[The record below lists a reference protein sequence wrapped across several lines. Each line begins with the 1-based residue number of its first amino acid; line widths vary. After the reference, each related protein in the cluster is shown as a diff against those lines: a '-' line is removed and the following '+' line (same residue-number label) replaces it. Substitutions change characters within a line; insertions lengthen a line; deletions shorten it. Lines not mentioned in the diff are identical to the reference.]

1 LAGCRQLLP
10 LSLRGLDEFGWAASY
25 STLKQANKQTYIQ
38 ANKFLHVMQTL
49 RELMVY
55 TPDNKRQQKKKIGQL
70 GVN

>member
-1 LAGCRQLLP
+1 M
-10 LSLRGLDEFGWAASY
+10 SLRGLDEFGWAASY

-55 TPDNKRQQKKKIGQL
+55 IPDTSDNKRKNRTTGRELTTSHRIG
-70 GVN
+70 